1 MPSLLDSYTD
11 QTRCWFPDKDLGW
24 VSGHVTNKHVDGE
37 DVRIDF
43 VDENGK
49 DHTVTTSLS
58 AIASNPDVLPPLRN
72 PPVLE
77 GTEDLT
83 NLSHLNEPAGAS
95 CALFRSASEWGL
107 IGRIGRATVLHT
119 ILHRYSL
126 RSIYTYSG
134 IVLVAVNPFTSL
146 SGVYSPSVVQA
157 YSSRLKGELEPHL
170 FAIAEEAY
178 RCMVGKD
185 GEGGGNQ
192 TIVVSGESGAGK
204 TVSAKYIMRYFAT
217 VEDPNKPGKK
227 KTTASG
233 MTEVEE
239 QILATNPIME
249 AFGNAKTTR
258 NDNSSRF
265 GKYIEILFDGT
276 QTIVGARI
284 RTYLLERSRLVYQ
297 PETERNYHIFYQLLA
312 GAPSSERKSL
322 GLDSASSFTYLNQ
335 GGPNALAIAGV
346 DDAAEFEAT
355 QKALSTVGIT
365 VERQW
370 QIFKVLAAL
379 LHLGNMEIRA
389 TRTDALLDDDDASLV
404 RATSLLGIDKTE
416 FKRWILKK
424 QIVTR
429 TDKIVTSLNAAQ
441 ANVVKD
447 SVAKHIYASL
457 FEWLVAVINESLT
470 NEKVEGTVKNF
481 IGVLDIY
488 GFEHFKKNSF
498 EQFCINY
505 ANEKLQQEFNAH
517 VFKLEQEEYMR
528 EQINWTFIDFAD
540 NQPTI
545 DLIEGKLG
553 VLSLLDEESRMPSG
567 SDSNFV
573 QKLHSTVGAKPEN
586 AKVFKKPRFGNN
598 GFTISHY
605 ALDVTYEADG
615 FLEKNRDTVPDEH
628 LALLATTTNPFLK
641 EVLDCAEATKVA
653 IAEADAAK
661 AAEAA
666 AANPAASKRMSV
678 MGGAGG
684 ARGGTARKPTLGS
697 IFKASLISLMDT
709 IDSTNAHYIRCIKP
723 NEAKQAWEV
732 EPPMVLGQL
741 RACGVLETIKI
752 SCAGYPTRWKFD
764 EFADRYYMLVPSS
777 QWQQTSDLRALCE
790 SILSSAISE
799 PDRYQV
805 GLTKIFFRAGL
816 LARFEQLRTSRLNEL
831 TTLIQKNVRRFLA
844 MRDYSRV
851 RKMILGVQ
859 AVVRAN
865 AAKRRAEEARREK
878 AAVMVQKV
886 ARGFMERQRFERAK
900 RMVVALQAIARGQ
913 HLRANF
919 VEERKKQAATQLQSM
934 LRGAVA
940 RQQFLRDRRRVILLQ
955 SCVRRRQAR
964 GQLKALKA
972 EARSATHFKE
982 VTYRLENKVVELTQ
996 TLQKRTTENRDL
1008 QSKLRALEQQLDSW
1022 QSKHDEAD
1030 SRAKALQSE
1039 LDKPTIALAEFEA
1052 LAQQKKELDARL
1064 EESLKQIADK
1074 DAEIERIHQDFLK
1087 QKTDL
1092 EAKQGTLQKSLAAAS
1107 DDSATVSG
1115 LRQELASLREQLS
1128 RQVAINNNAAKAP
1141 RQDANFT
1148 MATGQRSVA
1157 PGAPVTNGVVENGSS
1172 PSLPAGVAAAAAAL
1186 SAPQGAKR
1194 RARRHSDGVMDGVS
1208 VSPIPEDGRWEKS
1221 PRPVS
1226 MAFPQEPTVRRLA
1239 GGPGGKGYL
1248 PDVYDDP
1255 AEEIMRLLEEEEPLD
1270 EDVLFSLVRHLKI
1283 PAPNLSS
1290 PPSPKEVLFPAHLIS
1305 LVTNEMWKY
1314 GMMRESERFLANV
1327 MQTIQQ
1333 HVMSYT
1339 GDEVIVPGIFWL
1351 SNVHEILSFVCIAE
1365 SDILQ
1370 GIGPGGD
1377 GIGRD
1382 YEWDDYERL
1391 VTIVKHDLDSLEYNI
1406 YHTWMQETK
1415 KRLHKMVIPALIES
1429 QSLPGFVTSD
1439 SGGRLFNRLVGGNQ
1453 APAFSMDDILNLL
1466 NKVWKSLK
1474 SYYVE
1479 VTVVQQAITELL
1491 KLIGVTSF
1499 NDLLMRRN
1507 FSSWKRAMQIQY
1519 NITRLEEWCKAHDM
1533 PEGTLQLE
1541 HLMQATKLLQ
1551 LKKASLADIEI
1562 IFDVCWM
1569 LTPTQI
1575 QKLVANYYVADYENP
1590 ISPEI
1595 LRAVNA
1601 RVVAGDKNDH
1611 LLLPPEVEEAG
1622 QYETPLPREVTGIET
1637 YIPSYL
1643 VAPHIR
1649 RLRTRAALQSPIA
1662 LHSYPRPPS
1671 APIAPV
1677 HTPLHRMPVPSVT
1690 VGPVPLAKVATGL
1703 MRLTWAPKHTPD
1715 EQAFEL
1721 MKMAI
1726 DEGSTTFNSGYFYGT
1741 PPDITANLKL
1751 ISRFCEKYPDYKD
1764 KFFLSV
1770 KGGITPQMKPN
1781 ADVDFLRKQVTEVNE
1796 ILKHRKMDL
1805 FEIARV
1811 DKEAGPEKSMQN
1823 LLTLRDEGHFKYIGI
1838 SEASADTI
1846 RRSAAVGPVA
1856 AVELEYS
1863 PFATEIEKNGVLDA
1877 CKELGIPIAA
1887 YSPLGAGFLGNNWK
1901 SKDDIPEGDMRRNF
1915 DKFSDEHFEH
1925 NMELVRKLTSIAE
1938 KKGVTPAQL
1947 SIAWVGAQWAGISV
1961 LPGSTNPQRAKQCL
1975 EAADITFTPD
1985 ELAEIRKVVDS
1996 FEVKGVRYMKNEHV
2010 QNSLFG

>member
-1 MPSLLDSYTD
+1 MAPTSILDAYVPD
-11 QTRCWFPDKDLGW
+11 VRVWFPDKEQGW
-24 VSGHVTNKHVDGE
+24 ISGQVTGKSVDGE
-37 DVRIDF
+37 DVELRF
-43 VDENGK
+43 VDEKGK
-49 DHTVTTSLS
+49 EHTVKTTFAAVANATPSQPSDL
-58 AIASNPDVLPPLRN
+58 LPPLRN

-77 GTEDLT
+77 STEDLT
-83 NLSHLNEPAGAS
+83 NLSYLNEPA
-95 CALFRSASEWGL
+95 
-107 IGRIGRATVLHT
+107 VLHT

-134 IVLVAVNPFTSL
+134 IVLVAVNPFSSL
-146 SGVYSPSVVQA
+146 SVYDHSVVQA
-157 YSSRLKGELEPHL
+157 YAGRRKGELEPHL

-178 RCMVGKD
+178 RCMVGTP
-185 GEGGGNQ
+185 GEPGGNQ
-192 TIVVSGESGAGK
+192 TIIVSGESGAGK

-217 VEDPNKPGKK
+217 VDDPNKPGKK
-227 KTTASG
+227 KVGSSG
-233 MTEVEE
+233 MTAVEE

-265 GKYIEILFDGT
+265 GKYIEILFDDS

-312 GAPSSERKSL
+312 GAPSSERKNL
-322 GLDSASSFTYLNQ
+322 GLLDAGSFVYLNQ
-335 GGPNALAIAGV
+335 GGPAAFTIPGV

-370 QIFKVLAAL
+370 QIFKLLAAL
-379 LHLGNMEIRA
+379 LHIGNMQITA
-389 TRTDALLDDDDASLV
+389 TRTDALLDDEDPALNL
-404 RATSLLGIDKTE
+404 ATSLLGIDKSE

-457 FEWLVAVINESLT
+457 FDWLVAVVNESLT

-517 VFKLEQEEYMR
+517 VFKLEQEEYVR
-528 EQINWTFIDFAD
+528 EQIDWTFIDFAD

-567 SDSNFV
+567 SDANFV
-573 QKLHSTVGAKPEN
+573 QKLYSTAGAKPEN

-598 GFTISHY
+598 GFTIAHY
-605 ALDVTYEADG
+605 ALDVTYDGEG

-628 LALLATTTNPFLK
+628 LALLSSTTNAFLK
-641 EVLDCAEATKVA
+641 EVLDRADATKAAVAEA
-653 IAEADAAK
+653 EAAK
-661 AAEAA
+661 AAAA
-666 AANPAASKRMSV
+666 AAAAPAASKRTSV
-678 MGGAGG
+678 MGGRLG
-684 ARGGTARKPTLGS
+684 GGTAKKPTLGS

-723 NEAKQAWEV
+723 NEAKRAWEF

-752 SCAGYPTRWKFD
+752 SCAGYPTRWTFD
-764 EFADRYYMLVPSS
+764 DFADRYYMLVPSA
-777 QWQQTSDLRALCE
+777 QWQQTSDLRQLCT
-790 SILSSAISE
+790 SILSTTIEE
-799 PDRYQV
+799 PDKYQV

-831 TTLIQKNVRRFLA
+831 STLIQKNVRRFLA
-844 MRDYSRV
+844 MRDYNRA
-851 RKMILGVQ
+851 RKAIIGLQ
-859 AVVRAN
+859 AIWRARM
-865 AAKRRAEEARREK
+865 AQKAVEEMKREK
-878 AAVMVQKV
+878 AAVVIQTHV
-886 ARGFMERQRFERAK
+886 RGFVQRQKFERARK
-900 RMVVALQAIARGQ
+900 LVVAIQSIVRGQ
-913 HLRANF
+913 HVRATF
-919 VEERKKQAATQLQSM
+919 RESRTEQAAISLQAFF
-934 LRGAVA
+934 RGALA
-940 RQQFLRDRRRVILLQ
+940 RQRYALDRRRVVLLQ
-955 SCVRRRQAR
+955 SCVRRRQAKA
-964 GQLKALKA
+964 QLQVLKT

-996 TLQKRTTENRDL
+996 TLQSRTAENREL
-1008 QSKLRALEQQLDSW
+1008 NAKLRALEQQLESW
-1022 QSKHDEAD
+1022 TAKHGEAD
-1030 SRAKALQSE
+1030 QRARALQAQV
-1039 LDKPTIALAEFEA
+1039 DKPSVALPEFEA
-1052 LAQQKKELDARL
+1052 LNAQKQELDARL
-1064 EESLKQIADK
+1064 EDSLKKIAQQ
-1074 DAEIERIHQDFLK
+1074 DAEIERLHQDFLK
-1087 QKTDL
+1087 QKADL
-1092 EAKQGTLQKSLAAAS
+1092 EEQHNTLKASLATAS

-1115 LRQELASLREQLS
+1115 LRQELSSLREQLS
-1128 RQVAINNNAAKAP
+1128 RQVALNNAAAKAP
-1141 RQDANFT
+1141 RPDGANFT
-1148 MATGQRSVA
+1148 MATGQRS
-1157 PGAPVTNGVVENGSS
+1157 GADTARSPLMENGLN
-1172 PSLPAGVAAAAAAL
+1172 LPPGVAAAAAAL
-1186 SAPQGAKR
+1186 SAPGGPKR
-1194 RARRHSDGVMDGVS
+1194 RARRHSDVMNDATGIVA
-1208 VSPIPEDGRWEKS
+1208 IPEEDRYERS
-1221 PRPVS
+1221 PRAVS
-1226 MAFPQEPTVRRLA
+1226 MAFPQEPAVRRLA

-1270 EDVLFSLVRHLKI
+1270 EDVLSGIIRHLKI

-1370 GIGPGGD
+1370 GIGPGGE

-1382 YEWDDYERL
+1382 YDWDDYERL

-1453 APAFSMDDILNLL
+1453 PPAFSMDDILNLL

-1479 VTVVQQAITELL
+1479 HSVVQQAITELL
-1491 KLIGVTSF
+1491 KLIGVSSF

-1601 RVVAGDKNDH
+1601 RVVAGDKQDH
-1611 LLLPPEVEEAG
+1611 LLLQVEEAG
-1622 QYETPLPREVTGIET
+1622 PYETPLPREVTGIET
-1637 YIPSYL
+1637 YVPAWLS
-1643 VAPHIR
+1643 APHIR
-1649 RLRTRAALQSPIA
+1649 QLVQLVS
-1662 LHSYPRPPS
+1662 S
-1671 APIAPV
+1671 
-1677 HTPLHRMPVPSVT
+1677 
-1690 VGPVPLAKVATGL
+1690 
-1703 MRLTWAPKHTPD
+1703 LT
-1715 EQAFEL
+1715 
-1721 MKMAI
+1721 
-1726 DEGSTTFNSGYFYGT
+1726 
-1741 PPDITANLKL
+1741 
-1751 ISRFCEKYPDYKD
+1751 
-1764 KFFLSV
+1764 
-1770 KGGITPQMKPN
+1770 
-1781 ADVDFLRKQVTEVNE
+1781 
-1796 ILKHRKMDL
+1796 
-1805 FEIARV
+1805 
-1811 DKEAGPEKSMQN
+1811 
-1823 LLTLRDEGHFKYIGI
+1823 
-1838 SEASADTI
+1838 
-1846 RRSAAVGPVA
+1846 
-1856 AVELEYS
+1856 
-1863 PFATEIEKNGVLDA
+1863 
-1877 CKELGIPIAA
+1877 
-1887 YSPLGAGFLGNNWK
+1887 
-1901 SKDDIPEGDMRRNF
+1901 
-1915 DKFSDEHFEH
+1915 
-1925 NMELVRKLTSIAE
+1925 
-1938 KKGVTPAQL
+1938 
-1947 SIAWVGAQWAGISV
+1947 
-1961 LPGSTNPQRAKQCL
+1961 
-1975 EAADITFTPD
+1975 
-1985 ELAEIRKVVDS
+1985 
-1996 FEVKGVRYMKNEHV
+1996 
-2010 QNSLFG
+2010 

>member
-1 MPSLLDSYTD
+1 MSSSAGSSLADSYLQD
-11 QTRCWFPDKDLGW
+11 AKVWFPDKDQGW
-24 VSGHVTNKHVDGE
+24 ISGHCTAKTVDGDTVHLE
-37 DVRIDF
+37 F
-43 VDENGK
+43 VDERGK
-49 DHTVTTSLS
+49 EHTFDTTLT
-58 AIASNPDVLPPLRN
+58 ALASPTPPDGLPPLRN

-83 NLSHLNEPAGAS
+83 NLSYLNEPA
-95 CALFRSASEWGL
+95 
-107 IGRIGRATVLHT
+107 VLHT

-146 SGVYSPSVVQA
+146 SGVYDHSVVQA
-157 YSSRLKGELEPHL
+157 YAARRKGELEPHL

-178 RCMVGKD
+178 RCMVGTA
-185 GEGGGNQ
+185 GEPGGNQ
-192 TIVVSGESGAGK
+192 TIIVSGESGAGK

-217 VEDPNKPGKK
+217 VEDPNKTGPKK

-233 MTEVEE
+233 MSEVEE

-322 GLDSASSFTYLNQ
+322 GLDSAAQFTYLNQ
-335 GGPNALAIAGV
+335 GGAAALTIAGV
-346 DDAAEFEAT
+346 DDAAEFAAT

-389 TRTDALLDDDDASLV
+389 TRTDALLDDDDKALAL
-404 RATSLLGIDKTE
+404 ATQLLGIDKSE

-429 TDKIVTSLNAAQ
+429 SEKIVTSLNAAQ

-457 FEWLVAVINESLT
+457 FDWLVAVVNESLT
-470 NEKVEGTVKNF
+470 NDEVEGTVQNF

-517 VFKLEQEEYMR
+517 VFKLEQEEYVR
-528 EQINWTFIDFAD
+528 EQIDWTFIDFAD

-553 VLSLLDEESRMPSG
+553 VLSLLDEESRLPSG
-567 SDSNFV
+567 SDANFV
-573 QKLHSTVGAKPEN
+573 QKLYSTVGTKPEN

-598 GFTISHY
+598 GFTIAHY
-605 ALDVTYEADG
+605 ALDVTYDSEG

-628 LALLATTTNPFLK
+628 LALLAQTSNPFLK
-641 EVLDCAEATKVA
+641 EVLDRADATKAAVA
-653 IAEADAAK
+653 E
-661 AAEAA
+661 AEAA
-666 AANPAASKRMSV
+666 AAAAKRASTIA
-678 MGGAGG
+678 GAAGG
-684 ARGGTARKPTLGS
+684 APAKRVGGGGVGGMGATARKPTLGS
-697 IFKASLISLMDT
+697 IFKGSLISLMDT

-723 NEAKQAWEV
+723 NEAKRAWEF

-764 EFADRYYMLVPSS
+764 EFAERYYMLVPSA
-777 QWQQTSDLRALCE
+777 QWQQTSDLRALC
-790 SILSSAISE
+790 STILSATISE
-799 PDRYQV
+799 PDKYQV

-816 LARFEQLRTSRLNEL
+816 LARFEQLRHARLNDL
-831 TTLIQKNVRRFLA
+831 ATLIQKNVRRFLA
-844 MRDYSRV
+844 QRDYARV
-851 RKMILGVQ
+851 RRMIEGVQ
-859 AVVRAN
+859 CVVRGN
-865 AAKRRAEEARREK
+865 AARRRADEARRER
-878 AAVMVQKV
+878 AAVLIQSV
-886 ARGFMERQRFERAK
+886 ARGFIERLKFERAR
-900 RMVVALQAIARGQ
+900 RMVVAVQALARGM
-913 HLRANF
+913 HVRATF
-919 VEERKKQAATQLQSM
+919 KEERRNQAAIQLQSL
-934 LRGAVA
+934 LRGAWLLTKLFHSIA
-940 RQQFLRDRRRVILLQ
+940 RQTYTSDRRKVVLIQ
-955 SCVRRRQAR
+955 SLARRRQAKA
-964 GQLKALKA
+964 QLKTLKT

-996 TLQKRTTENRDL
+996 TLQTRTADNRAL
-1008 QSKLRALEQQLDSW
+1008 QAKLRALEQQLESW
-1022 QSKHDEAD
+1022 QAKHDEAD
-1030 SRAKALQSE
+1030 TRARSLQAE
-1039 LDKPTIALAEFEA
+1039 VEKPTVALPEFEA
-1052 LAQQKKELDARL
+1052 LVQQKREVEARL
-1064 EESLKQIADK
+1064 EESQKKLAEQ
-1074 DAEIERIHQDFLK
+1074 DAEIDRLHAEFLK
-1087 QKTDL
+1087 EKAGL
-1092 EAKQGTLQKSLAAAS
+1092 EQRHQTLEKSLATAS
-1107 DDSATVSG
+1107 DDSATVSS
-1115 LRQELASLREQLS
+1115 LRQELSSLREQLS
-1128 RQVAINNNAAKAP
+1128 RQVAMNNAAAKAP
-1141 RQDANFT
+1141 RPDGANFQ
-1148 MATGQRSVA
+1148 MSTGQR
-1157 PGAPVTNGVVENGSS
+1157 APVANGAVAENGSS
-1172 PSLPAGVAAAAAAL
+1172 PALPAGVAAAAAAL
-1186 SAPQGAKR
+1186 AAPQVGPKR
-1194 RARRHSDGVMDGVS
+1194 RARRYSDGMTDTQPAS
-1208 VSPIPEDGRWEKS
+1208 VSPIPEHDRWEAS

-1226 MAFPQEPTVRRLA
+1226 MAFPQEPSVRRLA

-1270 EDVLFSLVRHLKI
+1270 EDVLFSIIRHLKI

-1333 HVMSYT
+1333 HVMGYT

-1370 GIGPGGD
+1370 GIGPGGE

-1382 YEWDDYERL
+1382 YDWDDYERL

-1429 QSLPGFVTSD
+1429 QSLPGFVTSET
-1439 SGGRLFNRLVGGNQ
+1439 SGPRLFGRLVGGNQ
-1453 APAFSMDDILNLL
+1453 TPAFSMDDILNLL

-1479 VTVVQQAITELL
+1479 HSVVQQAVTELL

-1562 IFDVCWM
+1562 IFDD
-1569 LTPTQI
+1569 
-1575 QKLVANYYVADYENP
+1575 YVADYENP

-1595 LRAVNA
+1595 LRAVNG

-1622 QYETPLPREVTGIET
+1622 PYETPMPREVTGIEVR
-1637 YIPSYL
+1637 SF
-1643 VAPHIR
+1643 
-1649 RLRTRAALQSPIA
+1649 
-1662 LHSYPRPPS
+1662 
-1671 APIAPV
+1671 
-1677 HTPLHRMPVPSVT
+1677 
-1690 VGPVPLAKVATGL
+1690 
-1703 MRLTWAPKHTPD
+1703 RLTDFA
-1715 EQAFEL
+1715 
-1721 MKMAI
+1721 
-1726 DEGSTTFNSGYFYGT
+1726 G
-1741 PPDITANLKL
+1741 LK
-1751 ISRFCEKYPDYKD
+1751 R
-1764 KFFLSV
+1764 
-1770 KGGITPQMKPN
+1770 
-1781 ADVDFLRKQVTEVNE
+1781 
-1796 ILKHRKMDL
+1796 
-1805 FEIARV
+1805 
-1811 DKEAGPEKSMQN
+1811 
-1823 LLTLRDEGHFKYIGI
+1823 
-1838 SEASADTI
+1838 
-1846 RRSAAVGPVA
+1846 
-1856 AVELEYS
+1856 
-1863 PFATEIEKNGVLDA
+1863 
-1877 CKELGIPIAA
+1877 
-1887 YSPLGAGFLGNNWK
+1887 
-1901 SKDDIPEGDMRRNF
+1901 
-1915 DKFSDEHFEH
+1915 
-1925 NMELVRKLTSIAE
+1925 
-1938 KKGVTPAQL
+1938 
-1947 SIAWVGAQWAGISV
+1947 
-1961 LPGSTNPQRAKQCL
+1961 
-1975 EAADITFTPD
+1975 
-1985 ELAEIRKVVDS
+1985 
-1996 FEVKGVRYMKNEHV
+1996 
-2010 QNSLFG
+2010 